1 MGDKTKIIEA
11 VITMI
16 NVIDDQMI
24 TMINVKD
31 MKTVKD
37 MINVKDDHMIIMIT
51 VEDVPTII
59 MTDVMVKIPVIV
71 NMVNVN
77 VVNVADVMNKD
88 RLKGLLIT
96 MKTPFGTTVGTHYR
110 CRKRLTKWKNVVDI
124 SWMIHVNGILKGLL
138 PRALNVGNPEVQLQ
152 TQKN

>member
-1 MGDKTKIIEA
+1 MSVTDA
-11 VITMI
+11 
-16 NVIDDQMI
+16 QMI

-31 MKTVKD
+31 M
-37 MINVKDDHMIIMIT
+37 INVTDDHMIIMIT
-51 VEDVPTII
+51 VEDVPMII

-88 RLKGLLIT
+88 HLKGLPIT

-124 SWMIHVNGILKGLL
+124 SWMIHVSGIFKGLQ